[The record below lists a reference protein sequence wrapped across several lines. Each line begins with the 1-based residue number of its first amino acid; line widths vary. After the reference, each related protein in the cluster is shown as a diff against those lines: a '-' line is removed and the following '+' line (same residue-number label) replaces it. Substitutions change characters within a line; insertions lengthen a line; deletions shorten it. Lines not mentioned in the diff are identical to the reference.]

1 MFTGII
7 EEIGHVNNVKK
18 GTASATLTIQAEKVL
33 EGTQASSIPERYSRS
48 GVVISASSELTCEQ
62 MYRRCDLSQSR
73 GEKRPIFPTHL
84 KVANRSGLVAQTL
97 VRG

>member
-33 EGTQASSIPERYSRS
+33 EGTRRQHCCQWCVPYSDRD
-48 GVVISASSELTCEQ
+48 I
-62 MYRRCDLSQSR
+62 
-73 GEKRPIFPTHL
+73 
-84 KVANRSGLVAQTL
+84 
-97 VRG
+97 